1 MKELLR
7 RLFALTDDGARGLI
21 RSSVSYFFYYLSL
34 LLPMMLVFFLA
45 WQLTEGQEPNIW
57 FYVGLLA
64 ASAAVI
70 YVAVDMNYRVSYNET
85 YRETANIRIDLASR
99 MKELP
104 LSFFTRHDVSDLA
117 QVLTADVAAL
127 EHALAHGVAN
137 LIGFVAYFI
146 LGVVL
151 MLLGDVRLALCIL
164 VPIAFS
170 IALVCLTKRL
180 QVQIRTEQYAV
191 LREISEE
198 YQTTIDLSQEIK
210 SYQLKEAFRARI
222 SSNLVNAEKLQWGS
236 ELAQVIPLSAAQA
249 ITVLPI
255 GITLAVGVNLLAQ
268 GQATLLFVVGYVVA
282 AAMFSRGVNNVF
294 QYLAEIFYLD
304 ARVKKIE
311 DIRDTPTQEGV
322 GDAPTQFDVA
332 LSGVRYSYDGMRQ
345 VLDGVTF
352 KARQGEVTAL
362 VGPSGCGK
370 TTLLR
375 VISRLV
381 DYDSGSISIGG
392 CDIKEMDTEALF
404 SCMSI
409 VFQDVV
415 LFNTS
420 VLENIRIGRLD
431 ATDDEVKHAAELAG
445 CDDFVSHLPDGY
457 GTTIG
462 ENGARL
468 SGGERAR
475 ISIARALLKDAP
487 IIILDEI
494 AAALDVESEARVQE
508 GLNKLMAGKTV
519 IVISHRMKSI
529 ENTNNIVVLDN
540 GQVQAAGTHD
550 QLMEEC
556 PLYRSLVERSV
567 AVEQYSYQVGL

>member
-7 RLFALTDDGARGLI
+7 RSFALTDDGARGLI
-21 RSSVSYFFYYLSL
+21 RSSASYFFYYLSL

-57 FYVGLLA
+57 LYVGLLA
-64 ASAAVI
+64 ASAIVM

-146 LGVVL
+146 LGAVL
-151 MLLGDVRLALCIL
+151 MLLGDARLALCIL

-170 IALVCLTKRL
+170 IALVYLTKRL

-198 YQTTIDLSQEIK
+198 YQIAIDLSQEIK

-332 LSGVRYSYDGMRQ
+332 LNGVRYSYDGTRQ

-392 CDIKEMDTEALF
+392 CDIEEMDTEALF

-445 CDDFVSHLPDGY
+445 CDGFVSHLPDGY
-457 GTTIG
+457 GTAIG

-508 GLNKLMAGKTV
+508 GLNKLVAGKTV

-529 ENTNNIVVLDN
+529 ENANNIVVLDD

-567 AVEQYSYQVGL
+567 AVEQYSY

>member
-7 RLFALTDDGARGLI
+7 RSFALTDDGARGLI

-57 FYVGLLA
+57 LYVGLLA
-64 ASAAVI
+64 ASAAGM

-146 LGVVL
+146 LGAVL
-151 MLLGDVRLALCIL
+151 MLLGDARLALCIL

-170 IALVCLTKRL
+170 IALVYLTKRL

-198 YQTTIDLSQEIK
+198 YQTAIDLSQEIK

-255 GITLAVGVNLLAQ
+255 GITLAVGVHLLAQ

-404 SCMSI
+404 NCVSI

-457 GTTIG
+457 GTAIG

-508 GLNKLMAGKTV
+508 GLNKLVAGKTV

-529 ENTNNIVVLDN
+529 ENANNIVVLDN

-567 AVEQYSYQVGL
+567 AVEQYSY

>member
-7 RLFALTDDGARGLI
+7 RSFALTDDGARGLI

-57 FYVGLLA
+57 LYVGLLA
-64 ASAAVI
+64 ASAAVM

-146 LGVVL
+146 LGAVL
-151 MLLGDVRLALCIL
+151 MLLGDARLALCIL

-170 IALVCLTKRL
+170 IALVYLTKRL

-198 YQTTIDLSQEIK
+198 YQTAIDLSQEIK

-255 GITLAVGVNLLAQ
+255 GITLAVGVHLLAQ

-404 SCMSI
+404 NCVSI

-431 ATDDEVKHAAELAG
+431 ATDDEVKHARRVGQDATTSSPICPTAMARPSGRTGQGSPVGSALAYPSRG
-445 CDDFVSHLPDGY
+445 
-457 GTTIG
+457 
-462 ENGARL
+462 
-468 SGGERAR
+468 
-475 ISIARALLKDAP
+475 ALLKDAP

-508 GLNKLMAGKTV
+508 GLNKLVAGKTV

-529 ENTNNIVVLDN
+529 ENANNIVVLDN

-567 AVEQYSYQVGL
+567 AVEQYSY

>member
-7 RLFALTDDGARGLI
+7 RSFALTDDGARGLI

-57 FYVGLLA
+57 LYVGLLA
-64 ASAAVI
+64 ASAAVM

-146 LGVVL
+146 LGAVL
-151 MLLGDVRLALCIL
+151 MLLGDARLALCIL

-170 IALVCLTKRL
+170 IALVYLTKRL

-198 YQTTIDLSQEIK
+198 YQTAIDLSQEIK

-255 GITLAVGVNLLAQ
+255 GITLAMGVNLLAQ

-332 LSGVRYSYDGMRQ
+332 LSGVRYSYDGARQ

-404 SCMSI
+404 NCVSI

-457 GTTIG
+457 GTAIG

-508 GLNKLMAGKTV
+508 GLNKLVAGKTV

-529 ENTNNIVVLDN
+529 ENASNIVVLDN

-567 AVEQYSYQVGL
+567 AVEQYSY

>member
-7 RLFALTDDGARGLI
+7 RSFALTDDGARGLI

-57 FYVGLLA
+57 LYVGLLA
-64 ASAAVI
+64 ASAAVM

-146 LGVVL
+146 LGAVL
-151 MLLGDVRLALCIL
+151 MLLGDARLALCIL

-170 IALVCLTKRL
+170 IALVYLTKRL

-198 YQTTIDLSQEIK
+198 YQTAIDLSQEIK

-255 GITLAVGVNLLAQ
+255 GITLAVGVHLLAQ

-392 CDIKEMDTEALF
+392 CNIKEMDTEALF
-404 SCMSI
+404 NCVSI

-457 GTTIG
+457 GTAIG

-508 GLNKLMAGKTV
+508 GLNKLVAGKTV

-529 ENTNNIVVLDN
+529 ENANNIVVLDN

-567 AVEQYSYQVGL
+567 AVEQYSY

>member
-7 RLFALTDDGARGLI
+7 RSFALTDDGARGLI

-57 FYVGLLA
+57 LYVGLLA
-64 ASAAVI
+64 ASAAVM

-146 LGVVL
+146 LGAVL
-151 MLLGDVRLALCIL
+151 MLLGDARLALCIL

-170 IALVCLTKRL
+170 IALVYLTKRL

-255 GITLAVGVNLLAQ
+255 GITLAVGVHLLAQ

-404 SCMSI
+404 NCVSI

-457 GTTIG
+457 GTAIG

-508 GLNKLMAGKTV
+508 GLNKLVAGKTV

-529 ENTNNIVVLDN
+529 ENANNIVVLDN

-567 AVEQYSYQVGL
+567 AVEQYSY

>member
-7 RLFALTDDGARGLI
+7 RSFALTDDGARGLI

-57 FYVGLLA
+57 LYVGLLA
-64 ASAAVI
+64 ASAAVM

-146 LGVVL
+146 LGAVL
-151 MLLGDVRLALCIL
+151 MLLGDARLALCIL

-170 IALVCLTKRL
+170 IALVYLTKRL

-198 YQTTIDLSQEIK
+198 YQTAIDLSQEIK

-255 GITLAVGVNLLAQ
+255 GITLAVGVHLLAQ

-404 SCMSI
+404 NCVSI

-457 GTTIG
+457 GTAIG

-508 GLNKLMAGKTV
+508 GLNKLVAGKTV

-529 ENTNNIVVLDN
+529 ENANNIVVLDN

-567 AVEQYSYQVGL
+567 AVEQYSY

>member
-7 RLFALTDDGARGLI
+7 RSFALTDDGARGLI

-57 FYVGLLA
+57 LYVGLLA
-64 ASAAVI
+64 ASAAVM

-146 LGVVL
+146 LGAVL
-151 MLLGDVRLALCIL
+151 MLLGDARLALCIL

-170 IALVCLTKRL
+170 IALVYLTKRL

-198 YQTTIDLSQEIK
+198 YQTAIDLSQEIK

-255 GITLAVGVNLLAQ
+255 GITLAVGVHLLAQ

-404 SCMSI
+404 NCVSI

-431 ATDDEVKHAAELAG
+431 ATDNEVKHAAELAG

-457 GTTIG
+457 GTAIG

-508 GLNKLMAGKTV
+508 GLNKLVAGKTV

-529 ENTNNIVVLDN
+529 ENANNIVVLDN

-567 AVEQYSYQVGL
+567 AVEQYSY

>member
-7 RLFALTDDGARGLI
+7 RSFALTDDGVRGLI
-21 RSSVSYFFYYLSL
+21 RSSASYFFYYLSL

-57 FYVGLLA
+57 LYVGLLA
-64 ASAAVI
+64 VSAIVM

-146 LGVVL
+146 LGAVL
-151 MLLGDVRLALCIL
+151 MLLGDARLALCIL

-170 IALVCLTKRL
+170 IALVYLTKRL

-198 YQTTIDLSQEIK
+198 YQTAIDLSQEIK

-222 SSNLVNAEKLQWGS
+222 SSDLVNAEKLQWGS

-332 LSGVRYSYDGMRQ
+332 LNGVRYSYDGTRQ

-392 CDIKEMDTEALF
+392 CDIEEMDTEALF
-404 SCMSI
+404 SRMSI

-445 CDDFVSHLPDGY
+445 CDGFVSHLPDGY
-457 GTTIG
+457 GTAIG

-508 GLNKLMAGKTV
+508 GLNKLVAGKTV

-529 ENTNNIVVLDN
+529 ENANNIVVLDD

-567 AVEQYSYQVGL
+567 AVEQYSY